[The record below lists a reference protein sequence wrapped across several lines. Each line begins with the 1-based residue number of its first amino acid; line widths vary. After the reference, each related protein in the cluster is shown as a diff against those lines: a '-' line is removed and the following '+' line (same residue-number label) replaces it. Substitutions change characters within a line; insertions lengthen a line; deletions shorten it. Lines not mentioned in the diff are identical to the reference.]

1 MTSHAAVYQS
11 PRNFHDSLSHIVT
24 FNISPCFRYGFRSCM
39 SPLTLC
45 RGHSEL
51 FLSRCCCFLQ
61 SLKLFWSDH
70 TRNRSDVVM
79 FFSYVL
85 SFVSVT
91 FSAAMGDC
99 SGIIGLTA

>member
-24 FNISPCFRYGFRSCM
+24 FNISPVLDMDFGVACLHSRCVESTPSCFLRVC
-39 SPLTLC
+39 
-45 RGHSEL
+45 L
-51 FLSRCCCFLQ
+51 FLTVIET
-61 SLKLFWSDH
+61 FWSDH